1 MSEPDVK
8 YEYEERLR
16 KAEDADLQYQVSV
29 LEEEIKGLRW
39 FVREYEA
46 ALFIIKRGDI
56 VEGIRSD
63 FLK

>member
-1 MSEPDVK
+1 MSEPDAK

-16 KAEDADLQYQVSV
+16 KAEDADLQYQVDV
-29 LEEEIKGLRW
+29 LQEEIKGLRW
-39 FVREYEA
+39 FVQHYEA

-56 VEGIRSD
+56 VEGVRSD